1 MASIA
6 DVNLKLLSAS
16 ALLDADPAAAARAA
30 GEILE
35 HHPDNAAASLLLATA
50 ARAIGNT
57 ELALEVLAGLAASQ
71 PSSALIRLELARA
84 YRGAGRDA
92 ESVAALREA
101 LAIEPALAEGWRELS
116 MQLAAAGDAPG
127 ADVAYQRYA
136 AQAAQ
141 PWQLAEPA
149 LALADDRP
157 AAAEAMLRRILRET
171 PDDVA
176 AMRMLADALARREA
190 YVEAER
196 LLRQALTL
204 APGYSAARHDLA
216 ALLLN
221 QQKAAEIL
229 PLVERLLL
237 LDPKNVV
244 YRDLLASVYSMIG
257 EHTKAIET
265 LGALVAEPN
274 AGYAEWLNYGLE
286 LKTAGRTQESIAA
299 YRSAT
304 ALEPGR
310 GETYWSLANLKT
322 FRFDAAEI
330 DAMHSALQRED
341 LKPDHRVDIEFS
353 LGKMREDERRF
364 AESFQ
369 HYAAGNALRRK
380 GINYDAGKI
389 SLHVRRSKE
398 ICTPQFFAERAHFG
412 SQAQDPIFV
421 VGLPRAG
428 STLLEQILASHSQVE
443 GTRELAEM
451 VAIARGLATKDG
463 EADDTRFFEALC
475 SLDAGQVAAL
485 ADRYLAETRI
495 YRRGGALRFIDKMPN
510 NFLNVGLI
518 HLMFPRAAIIDAR
531 RHPIGGC
538 FSAFKQHFASGQLF
552 TYDQVDLARFYR
564 DYVELMAH
572 YDEVLPGRVHR
583 VYYERVVADL
593 PREVHRLL
601 EYCGLPFEDRCL
613 RFYETQRGVQTA
625 SSEQVR
631 QPIFTE
637 AVDHWR
643 HFEPWLGP
651 LKETLGDLVERYPDA
666 LGRNDVSTA

>member
-6 DVNLKLLSAS
+6 DVNLKLMSAS

-101 LAIEPALAEGWRELS
+101 LSIEPALAEGWRELS

-190 YVEAER
+190 YAEAER

-221 QQKAAEIL
+221 QQKAAE
-229 PLVERLLL
+229 
-237 LDPKNVV
+237 
-244 YRDLLASVYSMIG
+244 IG

-299 YRSAT
+299 YRSAM
-304 ALEPGR
+304 ALEPAR

-322 FRFDAAEI
+322 FRFAAAEI

-341 LKPDHRVDIEFS
+341 LKADHRVDIEFS
-353 LGKMREDERRF
+353 LGKMREDECRF

-572 YDEVLPGRVHR
+572 YDKVLPGRVHR